1 MSEEKKIGLRYA
13 GAEGSLVLMNS
24 TTGDELMAGMP
35 LASIKWSFPLELV
48 KKQYI
53 GDIGPTYREFS
64 DGYELEAEVEPDDA
78 EKFVAIIN
86 AVKAK
91 AEGASSDEFAAQAK
105 YASPSGSTFQVT
117 FRDLHWEGIPG
128 DMGGRTE
135 FLKTTFK
142 AKGKVYKVQVI

>member
-1 MSEEKKIGLRYA
+1 MAKEQKIGMRYA
-13 GAEGSLVLMNS
+13 GAEGGVTLINAD
-24 TTGDELMAGMP
+24 GDELMPGMP
-35 LASIKWSFPLELV
+35 VSSVKWSFPLELT

-53 GDIGPTYREFS
+53 GDTGPTFREFS
-64 DGYELEAEVEPDDA
+64 DGYELEVECDPDNADD
-78 EKFVAIIN
+78 FVAMIN
-86 AVKAK
+86 AVKDK
-91 AEGASSDEFAAQAK
+91 ADGANSDEFAAQAK

-128 DMGGRTE
+128 DMGGRTD

>member
-13 GAEGSLVLMNS
+13 GAEAGLTLINGD
-24 TTGDELMAGMP
+24 GDEMMAGMP
-35 LASIKWSFPLELV
+35 LASLKWSFPLELT

-53 GDIGPTYREFS
+53 GDIGPTFREFS
-64 DGYELEAEVEPDDA
+64 DGYELEAEVEPDNADD
-78 EKFVAIIN
+78 FVAIIN

-91 AEGASSDEFAAQAK
+91 AEGANDGEFAANAK

-117 FRDLHWEGIPG
+117 FYDLHWEGIPG
-128 DMGGRTE
+128 DMGGRTD

-142 AKGKVYKVQVI
+142 AKGKKYKVQVI